1 MPVVDHLVH
10 GERSTYTVVVGEQES
25 TWRGKGQGIV
35 LTKPS
40 LNVDWGLLLPFAV
53 LKMIHNFIIYQFYK
67 AWSDVYSQGN
77 GRARCWRRRTCL
89 GSTSGIHHLK
99 RNTIRC
105 QERLVNAR
113 RHCQQSP
120 YLYCLKICPSFASLP
135 SSSACSDPVHHS
147 AGPSSSS
154 S

>member
-53 LKMIHNFIIYQFYK
+53 LKIIHNFIIYQFYN
-67 AWSDVYSQGN
+67 ARSDIYSQGN
-77 GRARCWRRRTCL
+77 GQARCWRRRTCQ

-99 RNTIRC
+99 RNSIS
-105 QERLVNAR
+105 AR
-113 RHCQQSP
+113 KVSEMQDDIVTSH
-120 YLYCLKICPSFASLP
+120 LTFTA
-135 SSSACSDPVHHS
+135 
-147 AGPSSSS
+147 
-154 S
+154 